1 MNDNRKPLSMRELVN
16 QKFEASPFVIGDGL
30 LGSQAIMIV
39 GGPPKSYK
47 SFLVNTIV
55 QHLTSATPLFSA
67 SRATHIYFNIPKP
80 VRVLLLEQEIGGY
93 DLKERLLGMA
103 GQLPDEYGE
112 AMMDNLFIQSCDH
125 NMRLDSIAGRTYLA
139 EMINEVKP
147 QVVIMDPFIEFHD
160 ADENSTREMSHM
172 LHNLDWLRE
181 RLHFAT
187 VIVHHTAKLND
198 FNSLRSGPDLLRG
211 SSVLQGKADSFLMVQ
226 LVKTD
231 PVPEL
236 KVQFTLRRGKPIGRM
251 RLMAGLNQEGEA
263 NCLFH
268 FHRWEDAARDEELV
282 TTVQ

>member
-1 MNDNRKPLSMRELVN
+1 MDNRRPQSMRELVN
-16 QKFEASPFVIGDGL
+16 TKFSASPFIIGDGL
-30 LGSQAIMIV
+30 LGEQAILII

-47 SFLVNTIV
+47 SFLVNTLI

-67 SRATHIYFNIPKP
+67 SRSTHIYFNIPKAN
-80 VRVLLLEQEIGGY
+80 RVLLLEQEIGGY
-93 DLKERLLGMA
+93 DLRERLLGLA
-103 GQLPDEYGE
+103 QQLPPHQQEQL
-112 AMMDNLFIQSCDH
+112 MDNLFVQSCDH

-139 EMINEVKP
+139 EMIHEVKP
-147 QVVIMDPFIEFHD
+147 QVVILDPFIEFHD

-226 LVKTD
+226 LLKTD
-231 PVPEL
+231 PTPEL
-236 KVQFTLRRGKPIGRM
+236 RLQFTLRRGKPIGRM
-251 RLMAGLNQEGEA
+251 ILVAGMDQEGEP
-263 NCLFH
+263 NCKFD
-268 FHRWEDAARDEELV
+268 FHRWEDEKAAA
-282 TTVQ
+282 TVVRMVQ